1 MTRDEAVQ
9 QIRNTAGKI
18 FACEFTK
25 RTTGECRVMIC
36 RLHVR
41 SHLRGGSPAYNAAE
55 KNLITVFDMSKNDYR
70 CIPIEG
76 LTRVRVDGE
85 WQAIDLVQG
94 ELFPPTP
101 YDR

>member
-1 MTRDEAVQ
+1 MTRDEAVR
-9 QIRNTAGKI
+9 QIRSTAGKI

-25 RTTGECRVMIC
+25 RTTGERRVMVC

-41 SHLRGGSPAYNAAE
+41 SRLRGGSPAYDAAE
-55 KNLITVFDMSKNDYR
+55 KNLITVFDMHKNAFR
-70 CIPIEG
+70 SVPIEG

-85 WQAIDLVQG
+85 WRSIDPVQA